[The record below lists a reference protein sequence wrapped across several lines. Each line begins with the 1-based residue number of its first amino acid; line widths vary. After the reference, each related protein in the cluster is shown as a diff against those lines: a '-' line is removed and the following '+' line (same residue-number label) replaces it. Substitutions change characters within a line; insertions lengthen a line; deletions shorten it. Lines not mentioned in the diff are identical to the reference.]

1 VSADATPANARPSR
15 GSGFG
20 SAGTRTVAQAAAAK
34 ESAAKLLSS
43 FRPDAAVCF
52 TDGSC
57 KGNPGPAGAGAVVKL
72 PDGQVLERSMALGI
86 ATNNVGELAAVGL
99 ALDLLDAVDFPFAT
113 KIEIC
118 TDSKYTFGLLELGW
132 KAKTNTEL
140 VAGLRERISDRN
152 VQLHWVAGHVGIDEN
167 ERADVLA
174 SEGMELSL
182 LNGV

>member
-1 VSADATPANARPSR
+1 MPWIETEFKGKRIWAQLNEAGEMVVIGGRVPIRYSDSLGAKIYRAGASRVIRGGGSPIELPEGVSADATPAKARPSR

-34 ESAAKLLSS
+34 ESAAKLLTS

-72 PDGQVLERSMALGI
+72 PGGQVLERSMALGV

-99 ALDLLDAVDFPFAT
+99 ALDLLA
-113 KIEIC
+113 
-118 TDSKYTFGLLELGW
+118 
-132 KAKTNTEL
+132 N
-140 VAGLRERISDRN
+140 
-152 VQLHWVAGHVGIDEN
+152 
-167 ERADVLA
+167 
-174 SEGMELSL
+174 EGMELSL
-182 LNGV
+182 RSGV